1 MIFSPKNPVV
11 RCMVKLFYL
20 VLGQIVSVSNED
32 KLCSNC
38 VIVANKVSSLEGIFL
53 SLTKGYQV
61 SAIVL
66 SPYVFSKHFIRTLV
80 FFDLCP

>member
-32 KLCSNC
+32 KLNSNC
-38 VIVANKVSSLEGIFL
+38 LIVANKVSSLEGIFL
-53 SLTKGYQV
+53 SLSSNSNVREKQLIEMKEKK
-61 SAIVL
+61 SPIIVFPETM
-66 SPYVFSKHFIRTLV
+66 S
-80 FFDLCP
+80 